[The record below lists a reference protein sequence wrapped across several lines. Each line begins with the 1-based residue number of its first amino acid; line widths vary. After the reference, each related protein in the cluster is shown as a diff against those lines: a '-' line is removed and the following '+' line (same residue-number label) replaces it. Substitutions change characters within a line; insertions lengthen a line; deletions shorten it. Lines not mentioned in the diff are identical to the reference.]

1 MPKIIIYFFWSSH
14 YTFYLFIFSSPPLEF
29 NPSYLSPNPRAN
41 LLTMLLRADAQF
53 TIGFMF
59 LKPYESIIIKFI
71 QENIGDIGHYSRS
84 KFEVF
89 FFPLFLLSK

>member
-14 YTFYLFIFSSPPLEF
+14 YTVYLFMFSSPPLGF
-29 NPSYLSPNPRAN
+29 DHSYLSPNLRTN
-41 LLTMLLRADAQF
+41 LLTMLLRADAEF
-53 TIGFMF
+53 TIGCMF

-84 KFEVF
+84 KI
-89 FFPLFLLSK
+89 

>member
-1 MPKIIIYFFWSSH
+1 MSKIIIYFFWSSH

-29 NPSYLSPNPRAN
+29 NPSYLSPNPRTN

-84 KFEVF
+84 KI
-89 FFPLFLLSK
+89 